1 MVNRADRVFEVI
13 IVTDNLNLSQTGF
26 GRVFEGN
33 RDYFV
38 KVNGVLMGR
47 NKTLPGVNL
56 GTEE

>member
-1 MVNRADRVFEVI
+1 M
-13 IVTDNLNLSQTGF
+13 VTDNLNLSRTGF

-47 NKTLPGVNL
+47 NKILPGVNL
-56 GTEE
+56 GTNEI